1 MKNIVRRLVL
11 GAGVGLED
19 SCRMAICGLVGRLA
33 YNNLSME
40 IFSVWIEWVWVPVFG
55 YLPEV
60 IFLTK
65 GWIGIIIATLE
76 DAELLLR
83 RKWVNGNSSFM
94 LKRWGLAFNPKIE
107 YFSVRN
113 IWVMLPGLP
122 LYLWNEGA
130 LTAIGNN
137 MGNFIMVDKKNLES
151 ANRKIAKILVEM
163 DVHLGMLATMEVEWR
178 GLCHQ

>member
-1 MKNIVRRLVL
+1 L
-11 GAGVGLED
+11 
-19 SCRMAICGLVGRLA
+19 
-33 YNNLSME
+33 
-40 IFSVWIEWVWVPVFG
+40 
-55 YLPEV
+55 
-60 IFLTK
+60 
-65 GWIGIIIATLE
+65 
-76 DAELLLR
+76 
-83 RKWVNGNSSFM
+83 
-94 LKRWGLAFNPKIE
+94 WGLAFNPKIE

-130 LTAIGNN
+130 LTTIGNN

-151 ANRKIAKILVEM
+151 ANRKIAKVLVEM